1 MHCNSVSARATS
13 RSHGKAKMVRFG
25 IVGFGL
31 HAVKR
36 LMPGFALSKN
46 CKVTALSRRDMAQA
60 EESARRFEIP
70 LAFDSAEALCNSPEV
85 DAVLVTT
92 PNSLHVKDVLTAIQ
106 AGKAVLCEKPL
117 AMNAAE
123 AQQMVESARRKNVR
137 LGVAHVFRFDESVRK
152 FREHV
157 QAGAIGRP
165 IFARSEFSFLADPSH
180 PRKWLYDASV
190 AGAGPVFDIGVHC
203 IDTLRFILQDEVVR
217 VSATANSDKRSG
229 DVEAVA
235 ALTLEFSRGTLGTVL
250 VSYRVEYRTP
260 LEIIGDAGTLWADD
274 ALNVEHPIQI
284 ELQRGKGIVQRDEVS
299 NHLAY
304 ALQVDAFADWMEG
317 KSQFPAPG
325 EEGWQNQEVLD
336 AAMRSIKTGKA
347 EAVPRVSNQKQ

>member
-1 MHCNSVSARATS
+1 
-13 RSHGKAKMVRFG
+13 MVRFG

-46 CKVTALSRRDMAQA
+46 CKVTALSRRNIAQA
-60 EESARRFEIP
+60 RESARQYEIA
-70 LAFDSAEALCNSPEV
+70 LGFDSVPELCRSPEV

-92 PNSLHVKDVLTAIQ
+92 PNSLHLQDVLTAIG

-123 AQQMVESARRKNVR
+123 AQEMVEAARRRNVKF
-137 LGVAHVFRFDESVRK
+137 GVAHVFRFDESVRK
-152 FREHV
+152 FREYIS
-157 QAGAIGRP
+157 AGAIGRA

-203 IDTLRFILQDEVVR
+203 IDTLRFTLQDEVVR

-229 DVEAVA
+229 DVESVA
-235 ALTLEFSRGTLGTVL
+235 ALTLEFSRGTLATVL
-250 VSYRVEYRTP
+250 VSYRAEYRTP
-260 LEIIGDAGTLWADD
+260 LEIVGEAGVLWADN

-284 ELQRGKGIVQRDEVS
+284 ELRRGNDVIQREDVS

-304 ALQVDAFADWMEG
+304 ALQVDAFADWVEG
-317 KSQFPAPG
+317 RAQFPAPG
-325 EEGWQNQEVLD
+325 EEGWQNQEILD
-336 AAMRSIKTGKA
+336 AALRSIKSGRA
-347 EAVPRVSNQKQ
+347 EAVPRVSNHKY

>member
-1 MHCNSVSARATS
+1 
-13 RSHGKAKMVRFG
+13 MVRFG

-36 LMPGFALSKN
+36 LMPGFALSKK
-46 CKVTALSRRDMAQA
+46 CKVTALSRRDMTQA
-60 EESARRFEIP
+60 KQSARQFEIP
-70 LAFDSAEALCNSPEV
+70 QAFDSVAGLCRSPEV

-92 PNSLHVKDVLTAIQ
+92 PNSLHLRDVLTAIE

-123 AQQMVESARRKNVR
+123 AREMVEAARRKKVR
-137 LGVAHVFRFDESVRK
+137 FGVAHVFRFDESVRK
-152 FREHV
+152 FQQHV
-157 QAGAIGRP
+157 SAGAIGQP

-217 VSATANSDKRSG
+217 VSATANSDNRSG
-229 DVEAVA
+229 DVESVA
-235 ALTLEFSRGTLGTVL
+235 ALTLEFSRGTLAAVL
-250 VSYRVEYRTP
+250 VSYRSEYRTP
-260 LEIIGDAGTLWADD
+260 LEIVGEAGTIFAED

-284 ELQRGKGIVQRDEVS
+284 ELRRGNDVLQRDEVS

-325 EEGWQNQEVLD
+325 EEGWQNQEILD
-336 AAMRSIKTGKA
+336 AALRSIKSGEA
-347 EAVPRVSNQKQ
+347 EAVPRVLIQNH

>member
-1 MHCNSVSARATS
+1 
-13 RSHGKAKMVRFG
+13 
-25 IVGFGL
+25 
-31 HAVKR
+31 
-36 LMPGFALSKN
+36 
-46 CKVTALSRRDMAQA
+46 
-60 EESARRFEIP
+60 
-70 LAFDSAEALCNSPEV
+70 V

-92 PNSLHVKDVLTAIQ
+92 PNSLHLKDVLTAVE

-123 AQQMVESARRKNVR
+123 AREMVEAARRKNVR
-137 LGVAHVFRFDESVRK
+137 FGVAHVFRFDESVRK
-152 FREHV
+152 FQEHV
-157 QAGAIGRP
+157 SAGAIGQP

-203 IDTLRFILQDEVVR
+203 IDTLRFILQDEVLR
-217 VSATANSDKRSG
+217 VSATANSDNRSG
-229 DVEAVA
+229 DVESTAV
-235 ALTLEFSRGTLGTVL
+235 LTLEFSRGTLATVL
-250 VSYRVEYRTP
+250 VSYRAEYRTP
-260 LEIIGDAGTLWADD
+260 LEIVGDAGTLFAED

-284 ELQRGKGIVQRDEVS
+284 ELRRGKEPLQRDEVS

-325 EEGWQNQEVLD
+325 EEGWQNQEILD
-336 AAMRSIKTGKA
+336 AALRSIESGRA
-347 EAVPRVSNQKQ
+347 EAVPRVLRQKR